1 MRLVLLTLGFKCL
14 IENIDFLSVR
24 ITAFLAEVLH
34 IFSTWLDFRQMVL
47 RIGIA
52 NAIEVIAV
60 DNDSSFLHNAEG
72 SLHSR
77 LLHIPD
83 HFVVNTLQIKDQH
96 TFLNQFGLHLHL

>member
-83 HFVVNTLQIKDQH
+83 HFVVNALQIIKDQQ
-96 TFLNQFGLHLHL
+96 TFLNQ